1 VDHRRRTIRAL
12 GAIVACLL
20 VITACGARLDEDQ
33 KALATSGAG
42 TGAGNGTGTGSDTG
56 GAATDAGTGD
66 AGTTDPGAVAGD
78 PGAVASDPGAAG
90 ADPGAADPGAA
101 PAAGAGACT
110 SSGKASDVGVTA
122 KEITIGNVSTI
133 SGPIPD
139 FGRTGV
145 NGVKAYVNFIN
156 SSGGICGRKVKLLT
170 ADDRLDAGT
179 NKSETDKMKD
189 KAFAMVGGTTVVDD
203 GGAASL
209 KGTNIPDLGLAIA
222 EARIALPNNFSPNP
236 IDPTAD
242 TNGAAK
248 MFKYM
253 KDTYG
258 VSNGA
263 VIWAAQA
270 ASRTSGKKYIQ
281 DMAQAGIKVDANH
294 QFEVGVTE
302 TNYSAQV
309 SKMKND
315 KVDIVITT
323 LEVNGMS
330 KLAQAFGQAGY
341 FPKVPFYGAQAYGK
355 KFLQLAGRNAEG
367 TKLGLAYNV
376 LEVADAVPAIKNFV
390 TWYQRTNPGADVDFF
405 AIESWLAADMW
416 ARATKEVGGDPTRD
430 KVLKQLGTYTSYE
443 ADGFLGKIN
452 PAGKKP
458 AACYV
463 IVEVQ
468 GGAWKKTNPQGPGFA
483 C

>member
-1 VDHRRRTIRAL
+1 MFSFQILTHRQILCHFAPLTQGEVSFVMQRGAQRVRRPLAAL
-12 GAIVACLL
+12 AVCLL
-20 VITACGARLDEDQ
+20 LATACGARLDDKQREI
-33 KALATSGAG
+33 A
-42 TGAGNGTGTGSDTG
+42 TGAANGQGQP
-56 GAATDAGTGD
+56 ATDAGTGTD
-66 AGTTDPGAVAGD
+66 AGDGG
-78 PGAVASDPGAAG
+78 GAADPSTPATDANG
-90 ADPGAADPGAA
+90 GAADPAATPGGAPAADPGAA
-101 PAAGAGACT
+101 PVAGGPEACK
-110 SSGKASDVGVTA
+110 SSGKASDKGVTGT
-122 KEITIGNVSTI
+122 EITIGNVSTI

-145 NGVKAYVNFIN
+145 NGVKAYVNFLN
-156 SSGGICGRKVKLLT
+156 STGGICGRKVKLLT

-189 KAFAMVGGTTVVDD
+189 KAFALVGGTTVVDD

-209 KGTNIPDLGLAIA
+209 KGTNIPDVSLAIS
-222 EARIALPNNFSPNP
+222 EARISLPNNFSPNP
-236 IDPTAD
+236 IDPTAT
-242 TNGAAK
+242 TNGATK

-270 ASRTSGKKYIQ
+270 ASRTSGKKYIE
-281 DMAQAGIKVDANH
+281 DMAQAGITVTKDH

-355 KFLQLAGRNAEG
+355 KFLKLAGRNAEG

-376 LEVADAVPAIKNFV
+376 LEVADQVPAIKNFV
-390 TWYQRTNPGADVDFF
+390 TWYGRSNPGADVDF
-405 AIESWLAADMW
+405 
-416 ARATKEVGGDPTRD
+416 
-430 KVLKQLGTYTSYE
+430 
-443 ADGFLGKIN
+443 
-452 PAGKKP
+452 
-458 AACYV
+458 
-463 IVEVQ
+463 
-468 GGAWKKTNPQGPGFA
+468 
-483 C
+483 